1 MVMDESG
8 MMYLTRW
15 RRTPKRRDDF
25 EGDRSSGFS
34 LHQTKHTQEKR
45 RLKSILGSISHNILS
60 LSLFLSRF
68 GSGSLSLS
76 RSPGCSA
83 FFPTRH
89 TGNPVFPH
97 TRIRMVTSFSS
108 PVSSSTRLHQ
118 STCEFVHSS
127 CDLGRKPSRPKKN
140 RLQRPPL
147 YQKRLEQVT
156 ECQSNWLMKH
166 PI

>member
-1 MVMDESG
+1 MVMDESAI
-8 MMYLTRW
+8 MYLTRW

-60 LSLFLSRF
+60 LSLSSSLALALVLALA
-68 GSGSLSLS
+68 LSLS
-76 RSPGCSA
+76 GCSA

-89 TGNPVFPH
+89 TGKPVFPH

-127 CDLGRKPSRPKKN
+127 HDLGTKLPSKTST
-140 RLQRPPL
+140 LQETTGTS
-147 YQKRLEQVT
+147 Y
-156 ECQSNWLMKH
+156 
-166 PI
+166 

>member
-60 LSLFLSRF
+60 LSSSLALALVL
-68 GSGSLSLS
+68 SLSLALPVAPPFFQLATQGTPSSHTLVFAWS
-76 RSPGCSA
+76 RHSVHR
-83 FFPTRH
+83 FH
-89 TGNPVFPH
+89 LPH
-97 TRIRMVTSFSS
+97 AYIKVPANLYTALVTSVAS
-108 PVSSSTRLHQ
+108 HHGQ
-118 STCEFVHSS
+118 
-127 CDLGRKPSRPKKN
+127 KKN